1 MKITCQQR
9 FSKLNGPSTRVSTYS
24 WLCREKLKNS
34 AVTHSS
40 TLCREFC
47 STLLY
52 LLAFFETVK
61 NLTLSYSMNSWLEKP
76 GQGNN
81 AEMPRKFMILKHATF
96 LGDFLQD
103 RFFVNMNLN
112 TEVIRIASFI
122 ELINIIFFA
131 FGICFLF
138 ITENCTKCKWFHF
151 C

>member
-1 MKITCQQR
+1 
-9 FSKLNGPSTRVSTYS
+9 
-24 WLCREKLKNS
+24 
-34 AVTHSS
+34 
-40 TLCREFC
+40 
-47 STLLY
+47 
-52 LLAFFETVK
+52 
-61 NLTLSYSMNSWLEKP
+61 MNSWLEKP

-131 FGICFLF
+131 FGICIF
-138 ITENCTKCKWFHF
+138 IYYRKLY
-151 C
+151 